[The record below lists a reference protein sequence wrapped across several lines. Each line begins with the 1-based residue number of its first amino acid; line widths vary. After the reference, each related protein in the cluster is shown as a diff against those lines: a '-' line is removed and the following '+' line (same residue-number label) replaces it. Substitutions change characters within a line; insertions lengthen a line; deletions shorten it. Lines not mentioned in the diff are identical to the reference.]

1 MRLRLLVQMGQI
13 QLSGD
18 MPDDRMM
25 AALARDGVQM
35 FATSAATFLVPVLVV
50 AVVVGLVQTILSISE
65 QSLSFLPK
73 LMTLVAV
80 LVVAGESVMRGLAN
94 FLETGLLDMV
104 GAIR

>member
-1 MRLRLLVQMGQI
+1 MVQMA
-13 QLSGD
+13 GD

-25 AALARDGVQM
+25 AALTRDAVQL
-35 FATSAATFLVPVLVV
+35 FATGAATFLVPVLVV

-73 LMTLVAV
+73 LLTLVAV
-80 LVVAGESVMRGLAN
+80 MAVAGGGVMQALAG
-94 FLETGLLDMV
+94 FLETGLIDMV